1 MRTILITGG
10 AGFIG
15 SNLVRYWLNKYK
27 SDVVVNIDSFTY
39 AARHEWVD
47 EFLESPNAA
56 SARYFLER
64 VDIRDQ
70 LAVSR
75 IMKKYKPTD
84 VIHLAAESH
93 VCRSI
98 TGPKDFVTTN
108 VLGTFNLLEEFRA
121 LDNCGRFLH
130 VSTDEVFGE
139 LEQLDAKFCE
149 FTPLDPRSPYS
160 ATKAASD
167 LLVKAYGITYGM
179 DVVVTN
185 CSNNFGQNQHEEKL
199 IPRTITRI
207 LDRVPVTIYG
217 PGTQIR
223 DWLFVGDHCSAL
235 DCVFTKGTPLEKYCI
250 GGDHE
255 LTNFNVIKAV
265 HETVKRVTKKSKRT
279 PSPYEE
285 IEIIHTNDR
294 PTDDFRYAID
304 RRRLERLGWKPNPAS
319 FEAKLELTVQW
330 YIDRHKFTKV
340 ESGAV

>member
-1 MRTILITGG
+1 MKTILITGG

-27 SDVVVNIDSFTY
+27 THRIVNLDSFTY
-39 AARHEWVD
+39 AARHDWVED
-47 EFLESPNAA
+47 YLRVRPA
-56 SARYFLER
+56 SRDRYILER
-64 VDIRDQ
+64 ADIRDQ
-70 LAVSR
+70 SAVAR
-75 IMKKYKPTD
+75 IMDLYKPSD

-121 LDNCGRFLH
+121 LENNGRFLH

-139 LEQLDAKFCE
+139 LNEHDAKFCE
-149 FTPLDPRSPYS
+149 FTPIDPRSPYS
-160 ATKAASD
+160 ATKASSD
-167 LLVKAYGITYGM
+167 LIVRAYGITYGM

-185 CSNNFGQNQHEEKL
+185 CSNNFGPNQHEEKL

-207 LDRVPVTIYG
+207 LDRLPVTVYG
-217 PGTQIR
+217 SGAQIR
-223 DWLFVGDHCSAL
+223 DWLYVDDHCSAL
-235 DCVFTKGTPLEKYCI
+235 DCIFTKGTPIERYCI
-250 GGDHE
+250 GGNKE
-255 LTNFNVIKAV
+255 LTNFKIIKKV
-265 HETVKRVTKKSKRT
+265 HQTIVELTKKGKRS

-304 RRRLERLGWKPNPAS
+304 RRRLEQLGWKPNPAS
-319 FEAKLELTVQW
+319 FEAKLELTTRW
-330 YIDRHKFTKV
+330 YLERHQFMKSV
-340 ESGAV
+340 CGAV